1 MALDG
6 ELLMNNER
14 YLRCVKSLSFF
25 TAIII
30 SGPAMSAEKFS
41 VAEDQI
47 QALGIKVSPVQSMK
61 QTVSSRYPGQVVV
74 PPKAEQVVSSPLE
87 GVVVQL
93 LVGEYQPVRK
103 GDPVARLSSPAMS
116 QLQLQLLQAASRAT
130 LARQAY
136 SREQTLFDE
145 GLIPKRRAQE
155 AQATLKEA
163 EATLVQTKAE
173 LALAGLTP
181 AMMEQ
186 VVRSGIPSDRIIL
199 TAVQDGIVSAISVRP
214 GQRVDG
220 ATSLLNITQVDA
232 LWLDVQVPSQAS
244 IGIQP
249 GAPVTIV
256 DKNVS
261 GRVINLSPTVTADN
275 QFVVLRAEIE
285 NPGRALRPGELVTVE
300 IPVQST
306 GNSWDIPISAVA
318 RNKADSVV
326 FVRTPE
332 GFEARPVKVE
342 ASAGQLV
349 RVQGNIR
356 EQDQVAVAGVIALKG
371 AWLEEDGE

>member
-1 MALDG
+1 
-6 ELLMNNER
+6 MNNEH
-14 YLRCVKSLSFF
+14 YLRGVKGLSF
-25 TAIII
+25 AIAFII

-41 VAEDQI
+41 VANEQI
-47 QALGIKVSPVQSMK
+47 QALGIKTSAVQSMK
-61 QTVSSRYPGQVVV
+61 QTVSTRYPGQVVV
-74 PPKAEQVVSSPLE
+74 PPKAEQIVSSPLE

-93 LVGEYQPVRK
+93 LVGEYQAVRK
-103 GDPVARLSSPAMS
+103 GEPVVRLSSPAMS
-116 QLQLQLLQAASRAT
+116 QLQLQLLQASARAT

-136 SREQTLFDE
+136 TREQKLFDE
-145 GLIPKRRAQE
+145 GIIPQRRAQE

-173 LALAGLTP
+173 LALAGMTP
-181 AMMEQ
+181 AMIEQ
-186 VVRSGIPSDRIIL
+186 VIRSGIPSDRITL
-199 TAVQDGIVSAISVRP
+199 SAVQDGIVSDISVRP

-232 LWLDVQVPSQAS
+232 LWLDVQIPAEAS

-249 GAPVTIV
+249 GAGVTVV
-256 DKNVS
+256 DKGIN
-261 GRVINLSPTVTADN
+261 GRVINLSPTLSATS

-285 NPGRALRPGELVTVE
+285 NANGALRPGELVTVE
-300 IPVQST
+300 IPVQAA
-306 GNSWDIPISAVA
+306 GKSWDIPLSAVA
-318 RNKADSVV
+318 RNKTDSVV
-326 FVRTPE
+326 FVRTPD

-342 ASAGQLV
+342 VSAGQLV
-349 RVQGNIR
+349 RVQGNIS